1 MSSRRGRMNFF
12 RENSPFLNFLK
23 KRSAAKDAVRKTAV
37 SLMNH
42 APMELAQL
50 RKGINNFNV
59 AVKEYGDEVI
69 FLRQIVPGS
78 TDRSY
83 GIHVAKLAGLPDV
96 VIKRAKSVLETLEK
110 ANAANPVSVASSVKV
125 SAVRNKSRKGKDE
138 DESELFQ
145 MRLF

>member
-1 MSSRRGRMNFF
+1 MKAFTYLAMAIVLLLSSCQANEKPNKLYEEGI
-12 RENSPFLNFLK
+12 
-23 KRSAAKDAVRKTAV
+23 
-37 SLMNH
+37 SL
-42 APMELAQL
+42 ELAQL

-96 VIKRAKSVLETLEK
+96 VIKRAKAVLETLEK
-110 ANAANPVSVASSVKV
+110 ANAANPVSVGSNIKPA
-125 SAVRNKSRKGKDE
+125 AVRNKSRKGKDE

-145 MRLF
+145 MKLF